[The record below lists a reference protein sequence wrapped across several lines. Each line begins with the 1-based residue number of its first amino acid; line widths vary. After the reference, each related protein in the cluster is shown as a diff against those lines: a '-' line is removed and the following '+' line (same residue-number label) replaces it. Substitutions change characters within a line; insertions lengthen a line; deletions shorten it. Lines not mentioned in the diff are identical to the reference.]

1 MPLPH
6 SQMNVR
12 LPLSLRGAPGLCLI
26 LGFLGTLIA
35 LVIAYRFHQEETGK
49 ALERAALH
57 HWEALELVIE
67 KHEMALTALADV
79 VRSVPPEDGAG
90 MVAAMNTKAQRMAL
104 QQDFPG
110 WVVLGLARSYCGP
123 VPSRDRREL
132 FASSNAPAL
141 EFEVLGCL
149 RMVPMKSLTGRSV
162 GRNQRLGIIQAA
174 IVDNRPRTTKPMWL
188 TADPA
193 AGSEWQE
200 LSRQTPLPERLPT
213 TEQLT
218 NPVIH
223 VRFFVAAHRGDY
235 VEESGTN
242 RPMVVVFGS
251 LVLDHLE
258 ARVSEVLDDGIRL
271 SIHDQ
276 LPARV
281 VRKEDIDKAVPI
293 RWSRTESGESAVEFA
308 VMRGNHW
315 LPNGPPSREMPEAGS
330 GPVVRLKRRQYFRD
344 WLIEGRPTAAFR
356 HGGSWT
362 LVIATGCIGTMLTC
376 GVTAA
381 MAVESRR
388 RREAEELSRLL
399 MRAGRELKQSDA
411 ERQEIVQQLHDQSA
425 QTLAGVSMLLQRSLR
440 DLEMPDAGSPPDHR
454 IANTRE
460 RLGAVMEGLE
470 EVALELRQHMS
481 SMEVLPMEPATWW
494 DSLKKWLERY
504 QRATECR
511 FDLHADE
518 GLFESLRQEDRTLL
532 ASAVRELASN
542 AVRHGRATRVG
553 IHLSLDSGIWSLV
566 VRDDGTGFDATRAT
580 AGRGLQHLRE
590 RVRALEGSLHS
601 ESGSPSGSRVLLRW
615 PTARERT
622 PRRH

>member
-6 SQMNVR
+6 LQMNVR
-12 LPLSLRGAPGLCLI
+12 LPLSLRGAPGLFLI
-26 LGFLGTLIA
+26 LGLLGTLLA
-35 LVIAYRFHQEETGK
+35 LVFAYRFHEEETGK

-67 KHEMALTALADV
+67 KHEMALTTLADV

-90 MVAAMNTKAQRMAL
+90 MVAAMNAKAKRMAL

-123 VPSRDRREL
+123 IPSRDRKGL
-132 FASSNAPAL
+132 FAPSNAPAL
-141 EFEVLGCL
+141 GFEVLGCL
-149 RMVPMKSLTGRSV
+149 RMVPMKSLTGTYV
-162 GRNQRLGIIQAA
+162 GNNQRLGVIRNA
-174 IVDNRPRTTKPMWL
+174 IVDNRPRTTKPLWL
-188 TADPA
+188 AADPA
-193 AGSEWQE
+193 AGSEWQQ
-200 LSRQTPLPERLPT
+200 LSRQTPIPERLPT

-218 NPVIH
+218 NAVIH
-223 VRFFVAAHRGDY
+223 VRFFVAAHQGDY
-235 VEESGTN
+235 VEEEGTN

-251 LVLDHLE
+251 LVLDHLD

-276 LPARV
+276 LPAKD
-281 VRKEDIDKAVPI
+281 VRQEEIERAVPI
-293 RWSRTESGESAVEFA
+293 RSGRKDSGESLIEFA
-308 VMRGNHW
+308 AMRGNHW
-315 LPNGPPSREMPEAGS
+315 LPNGPPQREMPEAGR
-330 GPVVRLKRRQYFRD
+330 GRVVRLKRRQYLRD
-344 WLIEGRPTAAFR
+344 WLIEARPTDAFR

-362 LVIATGCIGTMLTC
+362 LVIATGCIGMVLTC

-399 MRAGRELKQSDA
+399 MRAGRELTQSAA

-425 QTLAGVSMLLQRSLR
+425 QTLAGVSMLLQRSLH
-440 DLEMPDAGSPPDHR
+440 DLEGTESAALPDHR
-454 IANTRE
+454 IAATRE
-460 RLGAVMEGLE
+460 RLGTVMEGLE

-518 GLFESLRQEDRTLL
+518 GLLESLRQEDRTLL

-553 IHLSLDSGIWSLV
+553 IHLSLDSGIWNLV
-566 VRDDGTGFDATRAT
+566 VEDDGTGFDTTRST

-590 RVRALEGSLHS
+590 RVQALEGSLHG
-601 ESGSPSGSRVLLRW
+601 EAGSPSGSRVLLRW

-622 PRRH
+622 TSGY